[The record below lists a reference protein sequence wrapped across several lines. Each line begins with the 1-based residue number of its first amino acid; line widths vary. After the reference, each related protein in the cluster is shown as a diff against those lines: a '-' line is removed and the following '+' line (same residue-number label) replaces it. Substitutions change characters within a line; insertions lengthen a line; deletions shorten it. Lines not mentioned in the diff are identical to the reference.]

1 MRTCVPAVSDLIQKP
16 ETKKPAVAGF
26 FLLGMS

>member
-1 MRTCVPAVSDLIQKP
+1 MRTCVPAAYDLMQKP

-26 FLLGMS
+26 LMLGMA